1 METTKLEKL
10 KNLVEQN
17 PSDAFVRY
25 GLALEYRSLGLEE
38 SARDCF
44 EQLIEENP
52 DYVPTYLQFG
62 QMLIDL
68 DEIEGAQ
75 EVLTRGVEVS
85 RRQGDLQAASE
96 LSRALESLET

>member
-1 METTKLEKL
+1 MDETKLDRL
-10 KNLVEQN
+10 KNLAEKN
-17 PSDAFVRY
+17 PTDAFVRY

-44 EQLIEENP
+44 EQLLAEAP

-68 DEIEGAQ
+68 SELERAQ
-75 EVLTRGVEVS
+75 EVLSRGVEVAED
-85 RRQGDLQAASE
+85 QGDLRASSE
-96 LSRALESLET
+96 LSAALEGLEE

>member
-1 METTKLEKL
+1 MDQTKLDKL
-10 KNLVEQN
+10 KDLMEKN

-25 GLALEYRSLGLEE
+25 GLALEYRTLGLEE

-44 EQLIEENP
+44 ERLLEENP

-68 DEIEGAQ
+68 DEIERAR
-75 EVLTRGVEVS
+75 EVLTRGVEIAQS
-85 RRQGDLQAASE
+85 EGDLQASGE
-96 LSRALESLET
+96 LSEALDSIQP